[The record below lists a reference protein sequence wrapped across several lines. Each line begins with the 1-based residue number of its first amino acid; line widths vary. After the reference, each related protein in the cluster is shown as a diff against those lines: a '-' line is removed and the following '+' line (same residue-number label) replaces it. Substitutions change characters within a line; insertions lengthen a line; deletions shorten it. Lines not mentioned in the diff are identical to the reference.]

1 LTAKEFGTVDNRRN
15 TLGNFDKQ
23 FTILRR
29 NFTSGKQTYGWNQ
42 PYFRPQ
48 LPVPLAPLPSVE
60 EDVRSEVSTVEIE
73 PDKCT
78 VTGES
83 LPILILAT
91 SVLHLLPSF

>member
-1 LTAKEFGTVDNRRN
+1 MG
-15 TLGNFDKQ
+15 G
-23 FTILRR
+23 I
-29 NFTSGKQTYGWNQ
+29 
-42 PYFRPQ
+42 
-48 LPVPLAPLPSVE
+48 PSVE

>member
-42 PYFRPQ
+42 PYSRPQ

-91 SVLHLLPSF
+91 SVLHLLPPF